1 MKVEDKKTEKP
12 KEEIKKVE
20 IKTETKVEEKKV
32 EPTTSK
38 IKCSNC
44 SEEFDRIMHIDVN
57 KTDATVNCPKC
68 LAILKQDGTMI
79 YPPQIIDFKVSCP
92 SCRMGSWL
100 LLSRNDKEAN
110 VRCSCKKEYKINFSE
125 EKQKEMLDK
134 IQFPYSGSTN
144 CPQCEKWIYYEGISG
159 ITSRDMKCKKCGLV
173 FSFDINKVK
182 EHKKISKI
190 EEIEIKKIE
199 KSSEKGGKQTMEFTI
214 EISKYHRYV
223 DDFEKSVATLPGD
236 YGESTEVAERLT
248 TEQRNAL
255 PDNSFAVVIRVKDKK
270 TGKMRKVRMF
280 SINDKAHVKNALA
293 RLGQSALQA
302 TLKRLGVS
310 IDKVRAKILRRAKQ
324 LEITALLEQHKKA
337 SVKKTTN
344 KTKVET
350 KPTKA
355 KEVEESPKVEVKPKT
370 EETPKTEEKVEAKLE
385 RYKTG
390 VKKIARKYRDL
401 RKSMNDKID
410 FYKKNAVEINKRRD
424 ELEDF
429 AKDLTDEQ
437 ILNDDKFEK
446 AKLEKENSELK
457 INIEKSSETV
467 AIKGRDNDYYTK
479 KKKEIDAVA
488 FKKIKKDK

>member
-1 MKVEDKKTEKP
+1 
-12 KEEIKKVE
+12 
-20 IKTETKVEEKKV
+20 
-32 EPTTSK
+32 
-38 IKCSNC
+38 
-44 SEEFDRIMHIDVN
+44 
-57 KTDATVNCPKC
+57 
-68 LAILKQDGTMI
+68 
-79 YPPQIIDFKVSCP
+79 
-92 SCRMGSWL
+92 
-100 LLSRNDKEAN
+100 
-110 VRCSCKKEYKINFSE
+110 
-125 EKQKEMLDK
+125 
-134 IQFPYSGSTN
+134 
-144 CPQCEKWIYYEGISG
+144 
-159 ITSRDMKCKKCGLV
+159 
-173 FSFDINKVK
+173 
-182 EHKKISKI
+182 
-190 EEIEIKKIE
+190 
-199 KSSEKGGKQTMEFTI
+199 
-214 EISKYHRYV
+214 
-223 DDFEKSVATLPGD
+223 
-236 YGESTEVAERLT
+236 
-248 TEQRNAL
+248 
-255 PDNSFAVVIRVKDKK
+255 
-270 TGKMRKVRMF
+270 MF